1 MNLKLERFRN
11 DGDCVIGKLYADGKF
26 EAFTLEPLLDNKVA
40 IPVGKYRVTLEH
52 SPRLGFVTPR
62 LHKVPQH
69 EGILIHSGNYPKD
82 SLGCILV
89 GKTEGHSFVGS
100 SRLAFYALMD
110 KLQQQK
116 DEMYIEIENAKT
128 LKC

>member
-11 DGDCVIGKLYADGKF
+11 DGDCVIGKLYADGEF
-26 EAFTLEPLLDNKVA
+26 VGFTLEPFLNNEIAV
-40 IPVGKYRVTLEH
+40 PVGKYRVSLEH
-52 SPRLGFVTPR
+52 SPRHGFVTPR
-62 LHKVPQH
+62 LHKVPH
-69 EGILIHSGNYPKD
+69 RSGILIHSGNYPKD
-82 SLGCILV
+82 SQGCILI

-116 DEMYIEIENAKT
+116 DEISIEIENAKT